1 MKISLSLM
9 FAACILFGNSSAAQA
24 QTEIPLWQNGAPGQ
38 PHTQAETAEDRHET
52 GRLDRYLSYVSKP
65 TLTIYPAPADKATG
79 AAVLVVPGGGFRY
92 VCIDKEG
99 IEAALWL
106 NAQGI
111 TAAVLKYRTLPIDG
125 ERNWKAI
132 QPLTVDTSRAMRVLR
147 QHAADW
153 KIDSKKIGI
162 LGFSAGGIMALQL
175 LTDQDEGDAGA
186 ADATER
192 FNNRADFVA
201 LVYTALPGNKMP
213 KFSKNTPPVFIVHA
227 SDDPKAIPVVAAK
240 IYQQLLEAGAPAE
253 LHAFRRGDH
262 GFGMT
267 PASGNVR
274 NWTSLY
280 EGWMSDLKLLDK

>member
-1 MKISLSLM
+1 MKISLSLL
-9 FAACILFGNSSAAQA
+9 FAGCILLSNSSKVQA
-24 QTEIPLWQNGAPGQ
+24 EIEIPLWQNGAPGLQ
-38 PHTQAETAEDRHET
+38 HPQAETAEDRHET
-52 GRLDRYLSYVSKP
+52 GRLDRYISYVSKP

-79 AAVLVVPGGGFRY
+79 TAVLVVPGGGFRY

-99 IEAALWL
+99 IEAAQWL

-111 TAAVLKYRTLPIDG
+111 TAAVLKYRTLALDSD
-125 ERNWKAI
+125 RSWKSI
-132 QPLTVDTSRAMRVLR
+132 QPLTADTSRAMRVLR
-147 QHAADW
+147 QHAGDW
-153 KIDSKKIGI
+153 KIDDKRIGI

-175 LTDQDEGDAGA
+175 LTDQDDGDSGA
-186 ADATER
+186 ADAAEKM
-192 FNNRADFVA
+192 NNRADFIA
-201 LVYTALPGNKMP
+201 LVYTGLPGNKVP

-253 LHAFRRGDH
+253 LHAFRHGDH

-267 PASGNVR
+267 PTSGSVR

-280 EGWMSDLKLLDK
+280 ADWMRDLKLLDK

>member
-1 MKISLSLM
+1 MKISLSLV
-9 FAACILFGNSSAAQA
+9 FAACILFSTSSKA
-24 QTEIPLWQNGAPGQ
+24 QTEIEIPLWQNDAPGLQ
-38 PHTQAETAEDRHET
+38 HQQAETAEDRHET

-79 AAVLVVPGGGFRY
+79 TAVLVVPGGGFRY
-92 VCIDKEG
+92 VSIDKEG
-99 IEAALWL
+99 IEAAHWL

-111 TAAVLKYRTLPIDG
+111 TAAVLKYRTLALDT

-132 QPLTVDTSRAMRVLR
+132 QPLTADTSRAMRVLR

-153 KIDSKKIGI
+153 KIDSKKIGV

-175 LTDQDEGDAGA
+175 LMDQDEGDSGA
-186 ADATER
+186 ADATEKLG
-192 FNNRADFVA
+192 NRADFIA
-201 LVYTALPGNKMP
+201 LVYTGVPGGKIP
-213 KFSKNTPPVFIVHA
+213 KASKNTPPVFMVHA
-227 SDDPKAIPVVAAK
+227 SDDPKAPPVVAAK
-240 IYQQLLEAGAPAE
+240 IYQQLLEGGAQAE

-267 PASGNVR
+267 PISGSVR

-280 EGWMSDLKLLDK
+280 ADWMRDLKLLDK